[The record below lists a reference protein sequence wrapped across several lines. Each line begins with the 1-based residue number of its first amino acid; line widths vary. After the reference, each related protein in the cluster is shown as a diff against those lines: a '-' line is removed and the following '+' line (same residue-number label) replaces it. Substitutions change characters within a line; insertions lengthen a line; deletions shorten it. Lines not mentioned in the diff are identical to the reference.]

1 MSDSLNQRPKASA
14 EVTSSN
20 NQSFDL
26 SSSNKDKQLSD
37 ELSTLRS
44 LLFGIEPAELNKI
57 YERLNNPQIQPED
70 ISRLLPEAVVLRSK
84 QDKQLIEAIVSTVEQ
99 AIQASVTQDE
109 NVLSEAFFP
118 IIGPATRKA
127 ISTALEEM
135 MQSLNQT
142 LEHSLS
148 PESFKWRLEARRT
161 GKSFAEIVLLRTL
174 LYRVEQVFLIHK
186 KTGLLLQHV
195 VVNQVTTQDPDLVS
209 AMLTAIQ
216 DFARDSFSV
225 GKEDALKSLRFG
237 ELIIWV
243 EEGPQA
249 LLASSIWGNPPQE
262 LRLVFKEAVEKIHLK
277 LGPEINDF
285 TGETEPF
292 KASTPYLEACLVT
305 QSKSASPKNN
315 YTYAVA
321 FLSTIAIA
329 LGIWGFFAIREHLR
343 WQAYLQKL
351 SSQPG
356 IVVINTKQRYD
367 KHFILGMRD
376 PLAVDPNTLIQ
387 QTNLN
392 PKKVIG
398 QWLPYLSLEP
408 QLTVKRVQKLLQPPK
423 TVSLQIDNNGILHA
437 TGSAPRQWI
446 LETRKTWRF
455 IPGITQFQDKNLVEL
470 EFLQLQSYKQ
480 QIEEKRLFFSRGS
493 TDFISGETGKLHVLV
508 LLIQKFFATAKYL
521 GKDVQIQIIGHTD
534 IEGTEQQN
542 MLLSQARAQ
551 KILSYLKSQGINTS
565 KFKVLG
571 IGSSIPLQLKSI
583 PEAETAS
590 RRVSFEVFIAN
601 IPN

>member
-1 MSDSLNQRPKASA
+1 MSDSLNQRPKSLPEA
-14 EVTSSN
+14 TNSN
-20 NQSFDL
+20 SQSFDFSL
-26 SSSNKDKQLSD
+26 SNKDKQLSD

-44 LLFGIEPAELNKI
+44 LLFGIEPTELNKI

-84 QDKQLIEAIVSTVEQ
+84 QDKQLIEAIVSTVEE
-99 AIQASVTQDE
+99 AIQASVKQDE

-118 IIGPATRKA
+118 IVGPATRKA

-161 GKSFAEIVLLRTL
+161 GKSFAEIILLRTL
-174 LYRVEQVFLIHK
+174 VYRVEQVFLIHK

-216 DFARDSFSV
+216 DFAKDSFSV
-225 GKEDALKSLRFG
+225 RKEDALQSLRFG
-237 ELIIWV
+237 ELTIWV

-262 LRLVFKEAVEKIHLK
+262 LRLVFQEAIEKIHLK

-285 TGETEPF
+285 AGETEPF
-292 KASTPYLEACLVT
+292 TASTPYLEACLAS
-305 QSKSASPKNN
+305 QYKSASQKNN

-321 FLSTIAIA
+321 FLGTIAIA
-329 LGIWGFFAIREHLR
+329 FGIWGFFAIREHLR

-351 SSQPG
+351 NSQPG
-356 IVVINTKQRYD
+356 IVVINTKQRYG

-376 PLAVDPNTLIQ
+376 PLAIDPNTLIQ

-398 QWLPYLSLEP
+398 QWQPYLSLEP
-408 QLTVKRVQKLLQPPK
+408 QLTVKRAENLLQPPK
-423 TVSLQIDNNGILHA
+423 TVSLKIDNNGILHT

-446 LETRKTWRF
+446 LETRKLWRF
-455 IPGITQFQDKNLVEL
+455 IPGITQFEDKNLVEL
-470 EFLQLQSYKQ
+470 ELLQLQSYKK
-480 QIEEKRLFFSRGS
+480 QIEQKRLFFSGG
-493 TDFISGETGKLHVLV
+493 TTELIVGEAGKLPLLV
-508 LLIQKFFATAKYL
+508 SLIQKFLDTAKYL

-534 IEGTEQQN
+534 VEGTKLQN
-542 MLLSQARAQ
+542 MLLRQARAN
-551 KILSYLKSQGINTS
+551 KILTYLKYQGINTS
-565 KFKVLG
+565 KFKVMG
-571 IGSSIPLQLKSI
+571 VGSSLPLQPDLI
-583 PEAETAS
+583 PEAETAN
-590 RRVSFEVFIAN
+590 RRVSFQVFITDK
-601 IPN
+601 